1 MSDAEP
7 TFGAPEEILSHLERD
22 TSALGF
28 NLSRGRLFQKAAAM
42 FALRG
47 DSDKTRRCCAESV
60 LFYAHAQEPAAD
72 DPRARYLGPL
82 AVMEGRAFADPDIIP
97 EAMLDYFEE
106 RVEQTNN
113 PYLKA
118 RYADLLW
125 QRGRGH
131 IYAREGIASHL
142 EIVGR
147 EAAQERYHAATE
159 SARRALSL
167 AFALRDK
174 GARDTI
180 IEKMTTAAEEWAKAG
195 GDGRLFATEIINR
208 ILSSSRFRD
217 ESILNR
223 WIRLLKNALQIETVH
238 RTRRDLLS
246 QLAKVLDRRGRHEEA
261 RQYRVEVG
269 GEWEAE
275 GRERAPESAMVAA
288 SFYNSALE
296 AYTGAGA
303 SQKVDQMKRLVRE
316 GYAKAE
322 ETEFKSISHEFKI
335 DFNDWDKRLAKW
347 LELAPKESLIYLA
360 ASFWLIPSWEEAES
374 TATQLMATAP
384 MSQLIPVTT
393 LDDGRPVS
401 QPRTDEEQSQANISR
416 QYGWQLV
423 FKRLYLTRALNLYRE
438 GGALTTE
445 ALVSATAESPVFL
458 RWKIDIIRHGF
469 DRYIASDFISALH
482 ILIPQIED
490 CLRRFLGTLGGSTTS
505 VQAGKMRE
513 KSLDQI
519 LEAAEIK
526 RALATIPPLQ
536 KYLEYVLVNETG
548 LNLRNKAAHGLLTVE
563 DCNADNANTV
573 VHIFLLLG
581 LPRAKDDEP
590 RAS

>member
-1 MSDAEP
+1 MNDARDSFDTREQILQYLEEDCSDPNLNNRRADLFRQAAYMAASEGDLESARGHWAEFLLFSLHATESDNGNAEYLQP
-7 TFGAPEEILSHLERD
+7 TITIGSWGWP
-22 TSALGF
+22 
-28 NLSRGRLFQKAAAM
+28 
-42 FALRG
+42 
-47 DSDKTRRCCAESV
+47 
-60 LFYAHAQEPAAD
+60 
-72 DPRARYLGPL
+72 DPSS
-82 AVMEGRAFADPDIIP
+82 IP
-97 EAMLDYFEE
+97 NVMLDYLEE
-106 RVEQTNN
+106 RLGQTGS

-118 RYADLLW
+118 RYADFLW

-131 IYAREGIASHL
+131 TYAREGIAAHL
-142 EIVGR
+142 ELVGS
-147 EAAQERYHAATE
+147 ETAQERYHSATE
-159 SARRALSL
+159 SGRRVLSL
-167 AFALRDK
+167 AFALRD
-174 GARDTI
+174 GGTREAV
-180 IEKMTTAAEEWAKAG
+180 IEKMTNAAEEWAKSG
-195 GDGRLFATEIINR
+195 EKGRLFAPEIIDK
-208 ILSSSRFRD
+208 ILSRPRFRN

-223 WIRLLKNALQIETVH
+223 WISLLKNALQIETAH

-275 GRERAPESAMVAA
+275 GRERAPESAMIAA

-296 AYTGAGA
+296 VYTSAGA
-303 SQKVDQMKRLVRE
+303 PQKVDQMKRLVRE

-335 DFNDWDKRLAKW
+335 DFTDWDKRLAQW
-347 LELAPKESLIYLA
+347 LELAPNEFLIHLA
-360 ASFWLIPSWEEAES
+360 SSFWLIPSWEEAES

-384 MSQLIPVTT
+384 LSQLIPVTT

-401 QPRTDEEQSQANISR
+401 QPRTDDDQRQANISR

-423 FKRLYLTRALNLYRE
+423 FKRLYLTRALNLHRE

-458 RWKIDIIRHGF
+458 SWKIHMIRHGF
-469 DRYIASDFISALH
+469 DRYVASDFISALH

-490 CLRRFLGTLGGSTTS
+490 CLRRFLGMLGGSTTS
-505 VQAGKMRE
+505 MQAGKMRE

-526 RALATIPPLQ
+526 SALATIPPLQ
-536 KYLEYVLVNETG
+536 KYLEYVLINETG

-581 LPRAKDDEP
+581 LLRAKDDES
-590 RAS
+590 RAAH